1 MFIAHFNNELIMMND
16 LKALYIQHK
25 GKSSDK
31 WNIYLDVYE
40 RILSGRRDKISN
52 VLEIGVQN
60 GGSLEIWSEY
70 FPFAK
75 NLIGCDINPEC
86 AKLKYNNPAVQII
99 IGNSSAPEVKDEVVS
114 KTSCFDL
121 IIDDGSHT
129 SSDIIKGFLQYFPL
143 VSDGG
148 VYIIEDLHASYWETF
163 EGGLHYPYS
172 SMAFLKKL
180 ADVTNYEHWGIEQ
193 SPKDYLS
200 PFFEFYNC
208 KEMDV
213 VDYHGIHSVCFV
225 NSLCIIEKK
234 KMEENILGPRYV
246 TGDEWSVFS
255 NNKESQGLN
264 IKCIPQN
271 KNIWSTLKTFPE
283 MEWRALVDEKQ
294 ILERKILSLKQESD
308 AYAIEMQEKTREFSA
323 VLSEKEQRLDNLS
336 ETNLQL
342 LNSTS
347 WKLTRPLRVVMSML
361 KRK

>member
-1 MFIAHFNNELIMMND
+1 MLIMND

-31 WNIYLDVYE
+31 WSIYLDVYE
-40 RILSGRRDKISN
+40 RILSSRRAEIMN

-60 GGSLEIWSEY
+60 GGSLEIWSKY
-70 FPFAK
+70 FPLAK
-75 NLIGCDINPEC
+75 NLIGCDINPDCE
-86 AKLKYNNPAVQII
+86 KLKYDNSAVQIV
-99 IGNSSAPEVKDEVVS
+99 IGNSSSPKIKDEIIS
-114 KTSCFDL
+114 RSSSFDL

-143 VSDGG
+143 INDGG
-148 VYIIEDLHASYWETF
+148 IYIIEDLHASYWETF

-180 ADVTNYEHWGIEQ
+180 ADVTNYEHWGVKK
-193 SPKDYLS
+193 SPQDYLS
-200 PFFEFYNC
+200 PFFEFYDC
-208 KEMDV
+208 KELDV
-213 VDYHGIHSVCFV
+213 VDYYGIHSVCFI

-234 KMEENILGPRYV
+234 KMEKNILGPRYV

-255 NNKESQGLN
+255 KNKESQGLN

-271 KNIWSTLKTFPE
+271 KNIWSNLNTFPE
-283 MEWRALVDEKQ
+283 MEWKDLIEKSQALEK
-294 ILERKILSLKQESD
+294 ECSRLKLKND
-308 AYAIEMQEKTREFSA
+308 AYRIEMEENTKKLA
-323 VLSEKEQRLDNLS
+323 MDLSVKNKMLDALS
-336 ETNLQL
+336 DTNFQL

-347 WKLTRPLRVVMSML
+347 WKITKPLRVMMNII